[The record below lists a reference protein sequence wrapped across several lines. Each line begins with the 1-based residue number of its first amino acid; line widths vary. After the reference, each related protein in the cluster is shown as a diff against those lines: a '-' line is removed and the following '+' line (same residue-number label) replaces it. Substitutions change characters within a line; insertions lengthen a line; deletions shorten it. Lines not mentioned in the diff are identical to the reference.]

1 MGGITQAQVDPADTI
16 DQVAKRFELW
26 LPSVL
31 GTDDL
36 SGVLP
41 VTCGEPDLSSMLP
54 RECARKVLQVPP
66 ALKRY
71 CNVKRPFRELLGIS
85 PGSMVKMLR
94 VLNLS
99 LEGRHPSG
107 IDDTRNISRVVAEIA
122 SRGAVLDVT

>member
-1 MGGITQAQVDPADTI
+1 MGTGRPILTDFCTSLTGITQAQ
-16 DQVAKRFELW
+16 
-26 LPSVL
+26 
-31 GTDDL
+31 
-36 SGVLP
+36 
-41 VTCGEPDLSSMLP
+41 GEPDLSSMLP
-54 RECARKVLQVPP
+54 RECARKGLQVPP

-71 CNVKRPFRELLGIS
+71 CNVKRPFKELLGIS

-99 LEGRHPSG
+99 LEGRHHSG